1 VQQCNLL
8 AQIGIGGERR
18 HPALRGDRDAGACHQ
33 AVELGGQRVRRGDFG
48 HFRFLYGWGA
58 DDYARATHPGYTALE
73 GGAMRTQVGI
83 VGAGPAGLL
92 LSHLLHLQGV
102 ESIVLEARAREYVEN
117 RIRAGVL
124 EYGTEQLLNDSGVG
138 DRMRREG
145 MLHPG
150 VVMRFNRA
158 DHRIDFADLL
168 GKHVM
173 VYSQH
178 KVVQDLI
185 ATRIAAGGQIVFEV
199 ENVSVHDFQTGQPR
213 IRYRHGGIEHEVACD
228 IVAGCDGFHGVCRPS
243 MPAGVLRVFER
254 GYPFGW
260 LGILAEAPPSTEE
273 NVYVSH
279 ERGFALLAMRSPT
292 LSRLYLQSAPDED
305 LAAWSDDR
313 IWSELQTRTARD
325 GFRLAEGPI
334 LQRGITPMRSFVAE
348 PMQCGRL
355 FLAGD
360 AAHIVPPTGAKGLNL
375 AAADVAVLTRAIVA
389 FYRTGQTAKLDAYS
403 RTCLSRIWKVQR
415 FSWWMTT
422 LLHRFF
428 DHTPFERQMQAA
440 ELDYV
445 FSSRAAS
452 LALAEQYVGLPLP
465 D

>member
-1 VQQCNLL
+1 
-8 AQIGIGGERR
+8 
-18 HPALRGDRDAGACHQ
+18 
-33 AVELGGQRVRRGDFG
+33 
-48 HFRFLYGWGA
+48 
-58 DDYARATHPGYTALE
+58 
-73 GGAMRTQVGI
+73 MRTQVGI

-102 ESIVLEARAREYVEN
+102 ESIVLEARSRDYVEN

-124 EYGTEQLLNDSGVG
+124 EFGTEQLLNESGVG
-138 DRMRREG
+138 ERMRREG

-150 VVMRFNRA
+150 VVMRFDGA
-158 DHRIDFADLL
+158 DHRIDFSDLI

-178 KVVQDLI
+178 RVVQDLI
-185 ATRIAAGGQIVFEV
+185 AGRVAVGGQIVFDAES
-199 ENVSVHDFQTGQPR
+199 VSVHDFATVHPR
-213 IRYRHGGIEHEVACD
+213 IRYRHGGAEHEIACD
-228 IVAGCDGFHGVCRPS
+228 IIAGCDGFHGVCRPS
-243 MPAGVLRVFER
+243 IPGGVLRVFER
-254 GYPFGW
+254 DYPFGW
-260 LGILAEAPPSTEE
+260 LGVLAEAPPSTEE

-292 LSRLYLQSAPDED
+292 LSRLYLQCAPDED

-313 IWSELQTRTARD
+313 IWAELQARAACD
-325 GFRLAEGPI
+325 GFALAEGPI
-334 LQRGITPMRSFVAE
+334 RQRGITPMRSFVVE

-375 AAADVAVLTRAIVA
+375 AAADVAVLTRAIA
-389 FYRTGQTAKLDAYS
+389 QFYRNGSSERLDAYS
-403 RTCLSRIWKVQR
+403 ATCLRRIWKVQR

-428 DHTPFERQMQAA
+428 DHTPFEQQMQAA

-445 FSSRAAS
+445 FGSRAAS
-452 LALAEQYVGLPLP
+452 LALAENYVGLPLP
-465 D
+465 G

>member
-1 VQQCNLL
+1 M
-8 AQIGIGGERR
+8 G
-18 HPALRGDRDAGACHQ
+18 
-33 AVELGGQRVRRGDFG
+33 
-48 HFRFLYGWGA
+48 
-58 DDYARATHPGYTALE
+58 
-73 GGAMRTQVGI
+73 TQVGI

-92 LSHLLHLQGV
+92 LSHLLHLQGI
-102 ESIVLEARAREYVEN
+102 ESVVLEARSREYVEN

-138 DRMRREG
+138 ERMRREG
-145 MLHPG
+145 LLHPG
-150 VVMRFNRA
+150 VVMRFDRA
-158 DHRIDFADLL
+158 DHRIDFMELV

-185 ATRIAAGGQIVFEV
+185 AARLAVGGQIVFEA
-199 ENVSVHDFQTGQPR
+199 EDVSVHDIQSEQPR
-213 IRYRHGGIEHEVACD
+213 IRYRHRGLQHELACD
-228 IVAGCDGFHGVCRPS
+228 IIAGCDGFHGVCRPS
-243 MPAGVLRVFER
+243 IPEGVLRVFER
-254 GYPFGW
+254 EYPFGW

-292 LSRLYLQSAPDED
+292 LSRLYIQCAPDED
-305 LAAWSDDR
+305 ITAWSDDR
-313 IWSELQTRTARD
+313 IWSELQVRAGRD
-325 GFRLAEGPI
+325 GFTLAEGPI
-334 LQRGITPMRSFVAE
+334 QQKGITPMRSFVVE

-360 AAHIVPPTGAKGLNL
+360 AAHIVPPTGANGLNL
-375 AAADVAVLTRAIVA
+375 AAADVAVLTRAIVD
-389 FYRTGQTAKLDAYS
+389 FYRTGSSGKLDAYS
-403 RTCLSRIWKVQR
+403 ATCLRRIWKVQR

-428 DHTPFERQMQAA
+428 DHTPFEQQMQAA

-445 FSSRAAS
+445 FSSVAAS
-452 LALAEQYVGLPLP
+452 KALAENYVGLPLAA
-465 D
+465 

>member
-1 VQQCNLL
+1 
-8 AQIGIGGERR
+8 
-18 HPALRGDRDAGACHQ
+18 
-33 AVELGGQRVRRGDFG
+33 
-48 HFRFLYGWGA
+48 
-58 DDYARATHPGYTALE
+58 
-73 GGAMRTQVGI
+73 MRTQVGI

-102 ESIVLEARAREYVEN
+102 ESVVLEARSREYVEN

-138 DRMRREG
+138 ERMRREG

-158 DHRIDFADLL
+158 DHRIDFSDLI

-185 ATRIAAGGQIVFEV
+185 AARLAAGGQIVFEAAD
-199 ENVSVHDFQTGQPR
+199 VSVYGFDTERPC
-213 IRYRHGGIEHEVACD
+213 IRYRHGGSDHEIICD
-228 IVAGCDGFHGVCRPS
+228 IIGGCDGFHGVCRPS
-243 MPAGVLRVFER
+243 IPAGVLQLFER
-254 GYPFGW
+254 EYPFGW

-292 LSRLYLQSAPDED
+292 LSRLYIQCAPDED
-305 LAAWSDDR
+305 LAVWSDDR
-313 IWSELQTRTARD
+313 IWAELQTRAARD
-325 GFRLAEGPI
+325 GFALAEGPI
-334 LQRGITPMRSFVAE
+334 LQRGITPMRSFVTE
-348 PMQCGRL
+348 PMQYGRL

-389 FYRTGQTAKLDAYS
+389 FYRRGSTDGLDAYS
-403 RTCLSRIWKVQR
+403 ATCLRRIWKVQR

-428 DHTPFERQMQAA
+428 DHTSFEQQMQAA

-452 LALAEQYVGLPLP
+452 QALAENYVGLPLP

>member
-1 VQQCNLL
+1 
-8 AQIGIGGERR
+8 
-18 HPALRGDRDAGACHQ
+18 
-33 AVELGGQRVRRGDFG
+33 
-48 HFRFLYGWGA
+48 
-58 DDYARATHPGYTALE
+58 
-73 GGAMRTQVGI
+73 MRTQVGI

-92 LSHLLHLQGV
+92 LSHLLHLEGI
-102 ESIVLEARAREYVEN
+102 ESIVLEARSRGYVEN

-138 DRMRREG
+138 ERMRREG
-145 MLHPG
+145 MRHPG
-150 VVMRFNRA
+150 VIMRFGRA
-158 DHRIDFADLL
+158 DHRIDFADLV

-173 VYSQH
+173 VYGQH

-185 ATRIAAGGQIVFEV
+185 AARLAAGGQIVFEADD
-199 ENVSVHDFQTGQPR
+199 VSVHDFQTGRPR
-213 IRYRHGGIEHEVACD
+213 IRYRHGGVVQNLECD
-228 IVAGCDGFHGVCRPS
+228 ILAGCDGFHGVCRPS
-243 MPAGVLRVFER
+243 IPNSRPRIFER
-254 GYPFGW
+254 KYPFGW
-260 LGILAEAPPSTEE
+260 LGILAETPPPTEE

-292 LSRLYLQSAPDED
+292 LSRLYLQCAPDED

-313 IWSELQTRTARD
+313 IWTELQTRAARD
-325 GFRLAEGPI
+325 GFSLAEGPV
-334 LQRGITPMRSFVAE
+334 LQRGVTPMRSFVVE

-375 AAADVAVLTRAIVA
+375 AAADVAVLTRGIVA
-389 FYRTGQTAKLDAYS
+389 FYRQGTTDRLDTYS
-403 RTCLSRIWKVQR
+403 ATCLRRIWKVQR

-428 DHTPFERQMQAA
+428 DHTPFEQRIQAA

-452 LALAEQYVGLPLP
+452 LALAENYVGLPLEQ
-465 D
+465 

>member
-1 VQQCNLL
+1 
-8 AQIGIGGERR
+8 
-18 HPALRGDRDAGACHQ
+18 
-33 AVELGGQRVRRGDFG
+33 
-48 HFRFLYGWGA
+48 
-58 DDYARATHPGYTALE
+58 
-73 GGAMRTQVGI
+73 MRTQVGI

-92 LSHLLHLQGV
+92 LSHLLNLQGI
-102 ESIVLEARAREYVEN
+102 ESIVLEARSREYVEN

-124 EYGTEQLLNDSGVG
+124 EYGTEQLLENSGVG
-138 DRMRREG
+138 ERMRREG
-145 MLHPG
+145 ILHPG
-150 VVMRFNRA
+150 VVMRFGRA
-158 DHRIDFADLL
+158 DHRIDFADLV

-185 ATRIAAGGQIVFEV
+185 AARLAVGGQIVFEADD
-199 ENVSVHDFQTGQPR
+199 VSVHEFQSGQPC
-213 IRYRHGGIEHEVACD
+213 IRYRHGGAAQVIECD
-228 IVAGCDGFHGVCRPS
+228 IIAGCDGFHGVCRPS
-243 MPAGVLRVFER
+243 IPDHLLQIFER
-254 GYPFGW
+254 EYPFGW

-292 LSRLYLQSAPDED
+292 LSRLYLQCAPDED
-305 LAAWSDDR
+305 LAVWSDDR
-313 IWSELQTRTARD
+313 IWSELQARATRNE
-325 GFRLAEGPI
+325 FRLAEGPI
-334 LQRGITPMRSFVAE
+334 LQRGITPMRSFVTE

-375 AAADVAVLTRAIVA
+375 AAADVAVLTRAIVE
-389 FYRTGQTAKLDAYS
+389 FYRHGATERLNAYS
-403 RTCLSRIWKVQR
+403 ATCLRRIWKVQR

-428 DHTPFERQMQAA
+428 DHSPFEQQMQAA

-452 LALAEQYVGLPLP
+452 LALAENYVGLPLP
-465 D
+465 E

>member
-1 VQQCNLL
+1 M
-8 AQIGIGGERR
+8 
-18 HPALRGDRDAGACHQ
+18 
-33 AVELGGQRVRRGDFG
+33 
-48 HFRFLYGWGA
+48 
-58 DDYARATHPGYTALE
+58 TTT
-73 GGAMRTQVGI
+73 RTQVGI

-92 LSHLLHLQGV
+92 LSHLLHLRGID
-102 ESIVLEARAREYVEN
+102 SIVLEARSRDYVEN

-124 EYGTEQLLNDSGVG
+124 EYGTEQLLNESGIG
-138 DRMRREG
+138 TRMRREG

-150 VVMRFNRA
+150 VVMRFGGA
-158 DHRIDFADLL
+158 DHRIDFADLV

-185 ATRIAAGGQIVFEV
+185 AARLAAGGQIAFDADGL
-199 ENVSVHDFQTGQPR
+199 SIHDFQTRQPH
-213 IRYRHGGIEHEVACD
+213 IRYRHGGETHEIACD
-228 IVAGCDGFHGVCRPS
+228 IIAGCDGFHGVCRPS
-243 MPAGVLRVFER
+243 VPGGVLRVFER
-254 GYPFGW
+254 DYPFGW
-260 LGILAEAPPSTEE
+260 LGILAEAPPSSEE

-279 ERGFALLAMRSPT
+279 ERGFALLAMRSPR
-292 LSRLYLQSAPDED
+292 LSRLYLQCAPDED
-305 LAAWSDDR
+305 IAAWSDGR
-313 IWSELQTRTARD
+313 IWAEFQIRAARD
-325 GFRLAEGPI
+325 GFALAEGPI
-334 LQRGITPMRSFVAE
+334 LQRGITPMRSFVTE

-375 AAADVAVLTRAIVA
+375 AAADVAVLTRAVA
-389 FYRTGQTAKLDAYS
+389 EYYQRGTTEKLDAYS
-403 RTCLSRIWKVQR
+403 ATCLRRIWQVQR

-440 ELDYV
+440 ELDYL

-452 LALAEQYVGLPLP
+452 LALAENYVGLPLP
-465 D
+465 A